1 MLMANNKMYENY
13 LMHYRTPGSKNG
25 YTKYPGKY
33 QPVGQKAQYVD
44 DEYRKNLEYNSKTNS
59 YSTTTTPS
67 SNSSNIYKS
76 NGPTTFTYD
85 PNSGKTV
92 PTNRPLTKR
101 EQLAYN
107 TRVAQKNSEIRSK
120 FGPLKSAI
128 IESAIGGFYDKRTG
142 KSEDIESV
150 AREFIDPQY
159 AQEAKD
165 NRDFSIKRQIKNSSA
180 AQIGADIADRAKR
193 GASNAKDFGGF
204 MAKDIASRAKS
215 AAKKG
220 RDFTDFVVEDNI
232 DRAKKLVGKG
242 KKKVSKLLKKFF

>member
-44 DEYRKNLEYNSKTNS
+44 DEYRKNIEYNTKKND
-59 YSTTTTPS
+59 YSVTTAPS

-92 PTNRPLTKR
+92 LVGNKSGIKPKSPDYSKIFTNSVKNGR
-101 EQLAYN
+101 ELADFI
-107 TRVAQKNSEIRSK
+107 V
-120 FGPLKSAI
+120 
-128 IESAIGGFYDKRTG
+128 
-142 KSEDIESV
+142 EDTI
-150 AREFIDPQY
+150 
-159 AQEAKD
+159 
-165 NRDFSIKRQIKNSSA
+165 
-180 AQIGADIADRAKR
+180 DRAKR

>member
-33 QPVGQKAQYVD
+33 TPVGEKAQYID
-44 DEYRKNLEYNSKTNS
+44 DEYRKNLEYNSRKNN

-76 NGPTTFTYD
+76 NSPTTFTYD
-85 PNSGKTV
+85 SNSGKTV

-107 TRVAQKNSEIRSK
+107 TRASQVNSVTRSK
-120 FGPLKSAI
+120 LGPLKSALFD
-128 IESAIGGFYDKRTG
+128 SAIGGFYDKRTG
-142 KSEDIESV
+142 KSWDTESM
-150 AREFIDPQY
+150 ARAAIDPRY
-159 AQEAKD
+159 KQELQD
-165 NRDFSIKRQIKNSSA
+165 NSAFSLKRQIKNSA
-180 AQIGADIADRAKR
+180 AGQIGADIADRAKR

-215 AAKKG
+215 VAKKG

>member
-44 DEYRKNLEYNSKTNS
+44 DEYLKNLEYNSKTNS

-107 TRVAQKNSEIRSK
+107 TRASQANSAIRSK
-120 FGPLKSAI
+120 LGPLRSALFD
-128 IESAIGGFYDKRTG
+128 SAIGGFYDKRTG
-142 KSEDIESV
+142 KSWDTESI
-150 AREFIDPQY
+150 ARATIDPRY
-159 AQEAKD
+159 KQELQD
-165 NRDFSIKRQIKNSSA
+165 NSDFSLKRQIKNSA
-180 AQIGADIADRAKR
+180 AGQIGADIAD
-193 GASNAKDFGGF
+193 
-204 MAKDIASRAKS
+204 RAKS

>member
-25 YTKYPGKY
+25 YTKYPDKY
-33 QPVGQKAQYVD
+33 TPVGEKASMNQNIYAGPAATAGVGKGV
-44 DEYRKNLEYNSKTNS
+44 YGAHKIQNLYNAPAMTVNASKQRVAES
-59 YSTTTTPS
+59 RRLPHME
-67 SNSSNIYKS
+67 SNIKLQSPDYSKI
-76 NGPTTFTYD
+76 FA
-85 PNSGKTV
+85 NSVKEPVTWRNQARKQLNTV
-92 PTNRPLTKR
+92 
-101 EQLAYN
+101 
-107 TRVAQKNSEIRSK
+107 
-120 FGPLKSAI
+120 
-128 IESAIGGFYDKRTG
+128 
-142 KSEDIESV
+142 
-150 AREFIDPQY
+150 
-159 AQEAKD
+159 AKKG
-165 NRDFSIKRQIKNSSA
+165 RDFTDFVVE
-180 AQIGADIADRAKR
+180 DIADRAKR